1 MKVVLKTAMPV
12 YITINLA
19 DQAVSD
25 VQYDVNDIEPV
36 DTVVGSL
43 TSSSDVFLTPAE
55 IDACYTAL
63 ENHTPTLTY

>member
-1 MKVVLKTAMPV
+1 MKVVLKTTMPV
-12 YITINLA
+12 YITIDLA
-19 DQAVSD
+19 NQAVTN
-25 VQYDVNDIEPV
+25 VRYDAANIEPV

-43 TSSSDVFLTPAE
+43 TSSDVLLTPAE